1 MHNNPDNRVL
11 LAFFLDLLGDVGC
24 RVLCSTFRRAQG
36 QGRES
41 RFPESACNPKPKS
54 RRASAKLEEI
64 RLMLGESHPWCSH
77 CRAEPPPRR
86 NSGRETDNRLIGIL
100 IG

>member
-64 RLMLGESHPWCSH
+64 RLMQGTTIGRITPMVQPLQG
-77 CRAEPPPRR
+77 RAGAAKEFRTR
-86 NSGRETDNRLIGIL
+86 NR
-100 IG
+100 